1 MDVPGPVHGRSV
13 YVLATTALHVSLVN
27 RVEGWTDGLVTGVVC
42 NLLIRK

>member
-1 MDVPGPVHGRSV
+1 MDVPGPVYGRSV
-13 YVLATTALHVSLVN
+13 YVLATTPLHVSLVN